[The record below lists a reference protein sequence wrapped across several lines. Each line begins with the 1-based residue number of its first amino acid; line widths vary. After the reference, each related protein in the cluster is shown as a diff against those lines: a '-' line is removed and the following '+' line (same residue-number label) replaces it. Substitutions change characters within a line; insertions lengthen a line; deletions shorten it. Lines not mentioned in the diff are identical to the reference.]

1 MSGPREGP
9 CESRGACATC
19 STMRNPRTSVACR
32 RTEAAP
38 RLRSALGFL
47 AWILLLSL
55 FAGCPA
61 PLSAARV
68 RIRYLSWET
77 SFEQI
82 ALTKKLIA
90 EFERRH
96 PDISISLEASADAT
110 RIFLTD
116 AAAGTPP
123 DVMYITTEFIAP
135 LAEKRIL
142 EPLEPY
148 IERDHLDMG
157 QFIPSTIEGLKVG
170 GKLFAYPIHFSV
182 DLLFYNKRLFDEHH
196 IPYPDE
202 SWTWETYR
210 DAATSLTIDRNRDGY
225 PEVFGCMQVD
235 WQLIVKSFGGRI
247 FDPQRYRFVEDS
259 REALEAFAFNSS
271 LLGKVAPNASQAMD
285 TTDMQL
291 FSNGRVAMF
300 VGRTWQ
306 LPQISKTMKDP
317 WDIAHVPK
325 GKVRTCILNVG
336 GNCIAAGSP
345 HKEAAWQFVKFYSS
359 AEGQRLLG
367 VQKNCTPAIR
377 ELAYSPDFFL
387 SPPPQSLRVAVDAAA
402 YASGR
407 LYPDD
412 AWAPEFYAR
421 IWQSV
426 VDRFRMST
434 PIAPRDALQLIVRE
448 GNKLLE
454 SYERERAEQGPVQ
467 PGADTT
473 SFLIRLMLTLIAL
486 GGVALLLVARSNR
499 RYWEGYGF
507 VAPWLIGMVLFTLGP
522 VLASLYLSFCRYD
535 LLTPPKW
542 VGLRNFR
549 ELAAD
554 PVFWKS
560 LLNTLYYS
568 AFVVPGTL
576 VLALALALLLN
587 TRVRG
592 TTFFRAVYYLPAL
605 TAGVAISLLWRWIFN
620 PQFGLLNAAL
630 GWIWSLLDSAL
641 HVVGASADAVSFLA
655 WMRPPG
661 PEWLSSPTWAM
672 PAIII
677 MSIWGGVA
685 GPMLI
690 YLAGLQGIPQH
701 LYEAAAIDGASRW
714 QAFRHVT
721 LPMLSPT
728 IFFNLIMAIISSFQV
743 FTTVF
748 VMTANTAASQEPGG
762 PANAT
767 MVYVLYLYQTGFRY
781 LAMGKACAMAW
792 ILFIIILALT
802 LWNYRMS
809 QRWVHYEQA

>member
-1 MSGPREGP
+1 MVAVLGVLFSVGT
-9 CESRGACATC
+9 CA
-19 STMRNPRTSVACR
+19 
-32 RTEAAP
+32 AAEK
-38 RLRSALGFL
+38 
-47 AWILLLSL
+47 
-55 FAGCPA
+55 
-61 PLSAARV
+61 V

-82 ALTKKLIA
+82 AMVKKLIA
-90 EFERRH
+90 EFERRN
-96 PDISISLEASADAT
+96 PDIKISLESSADAT

-135 LAEKRIL
+135 LVEKRIL
-142 EPLEPY
+142 EPLDPY
-148 IERDHLDMG
+148 IERDHIDMG
-157 QFIPSTIEGLKVG
+157 MFIPSTIEGLKVG
-170 GKLFAYPIHFSV
+170 GGLYAYPIHFSV
-182 DLLFYNKRLFDEHH
+182 DLLFYNKRLFDERGVS
-196 IPYPDE
+196 YPDE
-202 SWTWETYR
+202 TWTWQTYR
-210 DAATSLTIDRNRDGY
+210 DAATSLTIDRNRDGQ

-247 FDPQRYRFVEDS
+247 FDPKRYRFVNDS
-259 REALEAFAFNSS
+259 REALQAFAFNSS
-271 LLGKVAPNASQAMD
+271 LQGKQAPSAAQAMD

-306 LPQISKTMKDP
+306 LPQIIKTMRDP

-325 GKVRTCILNVG
+325 GKQRTCILNVG

-345 HKEAAWQFVKFYSS
+345 HKEAAWKFVKFYSS
-359 AEGQRLLG
+359 PEGQRLLG
-367 VQKNCTPAIR
+367 VQKNCTPAVR
-377 ELAYSPDFFL
+377 ELATSPDFFL
-387 SPPPQSLRVAVDAAA
+387 SPPPPSLRVAVDAAD

-421 IWQSV
+421 VWQTT
-426 VDRFRMST
+426 VDQFRMTSPIT
-434 PIAPRDALQLIVRE
+434 PEAALARIVRA
-448 GNKLLE
+448 GNALIE
-454 SYERERAEQGPVQ
+454 SHEREKAECGPVQ

-473 SFLIRLMLTLIAL
+473 SFLIRLMLTLMAIGAM
-486 GGVALLLVARSNR
+486 ALLGLARTNR
-499 RYWEGYGF
+499 RYWEGYAF
-507 VAPWLIGMVLFTLGP
+507 VAPWLVGFVLFTLGP

-542 VGLRNFR
+542 VGLRNIV
-549 ELAAD
+549 ELVTD
-554 PVFWKS
+554 PVFWIS
-560 LLNTLYYS
+560 LKNTLYYS
-568 AFVVPGTL
+568 ALVVPGTL
-576 VLALALALLLN
+576 VMSLGLAMLLN
-587 TRVRG
+587 TGVRG

-605 TAGVAISLLWRWIFN
+605 TAGVATSLLWRWIFN
-620 PQFGLLNAAL
+620 PQLGLFNMFLN
-630 GWIWSLLDSAL
+630 W
-641 HVVGASADAVSFLA
+641 VGL
-655 WMRPPG
+655 PG
-661 PEWLSSPTWAM
+661 PEWLTSPRWAM

-714 QAFRHVT
+714 QMFRHVT

-728 IFFNLIMAIISSFQV
+728 IFFNLIMAIIGSFQV

-762 PANAT
+762 PANST

-792 ILFIIILALT
+792 ILFLIILGLT

-809 QRWVHYEQA
+809 QRWVHYDQA

>member
-1 MSGPREGP
+1 MVAVLGVLFSVGT
-9 CESRGACATC
+9 CA
-19 STMRNPRTSVACR
+19 
-32 RTEAAP
+32 AAEK
-38 RLRSALGFL
+38 
-47 AWILLLSL
+47 
-55 FAGCPA
+55 
-61 PLSAARV
+61 V

-82 ALTKKLIA
+82 AMVKKLIA
-90 EFERRH
+90 EFERRN
-96 PDISISLEASADAT
+96 PDIKISLESSADAT

-135 LAEKRIL
+135 LVEKRIL
-142 EPLEPY
+142 EPLDPY
-148 IERDHLDMG
+148 IERDHIDMG
-157 QFIPSTIEGLKVG
+157 MFIPSTIEGLKVG
-170 GKLFAYPIHFSV
+170 GGLYAYPIHFSV
-182 DLLFYNKRLFDEHH
+182 DLLFYNKRLFDERGVS
-196 IPYPDE
+196 YPDE
-202 SWTWETYR
+202 TWTWQTYR
-210 DAATSLTIDRNRDGY
+210 DAATSLTIDRNRDGQ

-247 FDPQRYRFVEDS
+247 FDPKRYRFVNDS
-259 REALEAFAFNSS
+259 REALQAFAFNSS
-271 LLGKVAPNASQAMD
+271 LQGKQAPSAAQAMD

-306 LPQISKTMKDP
+306 LPQIIKTMRDP

-325 GKVRTCILNVG
+325 GKQRTCILNVG

-345 HKEAAWQFVKFYSS
+345 HKEAAWKFVKFYSS
-359 AEGQRLLG
+359 PEGQRLLG
-367 VQKNCTPAIR
+367 VQKNCTPAVR
-377 ELAYSPDFFL
+377 ELATSPDFFL
-387 SPPPQSLRVAVDAAA
+387 SPPPPSLRVAVDAAD

-421 IWQSV
+421 VWQTT
-426 VDRFRMST
+426 VDQFRMTSPIT
-434 PIAPRDALQLIVRE
+434 PEAALARIVRA
-448 GNKLLE
+448 GNALIE
-454 SYERERAEQGPVQ
+454 SHEREKAECGPVQ

-473 SFLIRLMLTLIAL
+473 SFLIRLMLTLMAIGAM
-486 GGVALLLVARSNR
+486 ALLGLARTNR
-499 RYWEGYGF
+499 RYWEGYAF
-507 VAPWLIGMVLFTLGP
+507 VAPWLVGFVLFTLGP

-542 VGLRNFR
+542 VGLRNIV
-549 ELAAD
+549 ELVTD
-554 PVFWKS
+554 PVFWIS
-560 LLNTLYYS
+560 LKNTLYYS
-568 AFVVPGTL
+568 ALVVPGTL
-576 VLALALALLLN
+576 VMSLGLAMLLN
-587 TRVRG
+587 TGVRG

-605 TAGVAISLLWRWIFN
+605 TAGVATSLLWRWIFN
-620 PQFGLLNAAL
+620 PQLGLFNMFLN
-630 GWIWSLLDSAL
+630 W
-641 HVVGASADAVSFLA
+641 VGL
-655 WMRPPG
+655 PG
-661 PEWLSSPTWAM
+661 PEWLTSLRWAM

-714 QAFRHVT
+714 QMFRHVT

-728 IFFNLIMAIISSFQV
+728 IFFNLIMAIIGSFQV

-762 PANAT
+762 PANST

-792 ILFIIILALT
+792 ILFLIILGLT

-809 QRWVHYEQA
+809 QRWVHYDQA

>member
-1 MSGPREGP
+1 VLGVLFSVGT
-9 CESRGACATC
+9 CA
-19 STMRNPRTSVACR
+19 
-32 RTEAAP
+32 AAEK
-38 RLRSALGFL
+38 
-47 AWILLLSL
+47 
-55 FAGCPA
+55 
-61 PLSAARV
+61 V

-82 ALTKKLIA
+82 AMVKKLIA
-90 EFERRH
+90 EFERRN
-96 PDISISLEASADAT
+96 PDIKISLESSADAT

-135 LAEKRIL
+135 LVEKRIL
-142 EPLEPY
+142 EPLDPY
-148 IERDHLDMG
+148 IERDHIDMG
-157 QFIPSTIEGLKVG
+157 MFIPSTIEGLKVG
-170 GKLFAYPIHFSV
+170 GGLYAYPIHFSV
-182 DLLFYNKRLFDEHH
+182 DLLFYNKRLFDERGVS
-196 IPYPDE
+196 YPDE
-202 SWTWETYR
+202 TWTWQTYR
-210 DAATSLTIDRNRDGY
+210 DAATSLTIDRNRDGQ

-247 FDPQRYRFVEDS
+247 FDPKRYRFVNDS
-259 REALEAFAFNSS
+259 REALQAFAFNSS
-271 LLGKVAPNASQAMD
+271 LQGKQAPSAAQAMD

-306 LPQISKTMKDP
+306 LPQIIKTMRDP

-325 GKVRTCILNVG
+325 GKQRTCILNVG

-345 HKEAAWQFVKFYSS
+345 HKEAAWKFVKFYSS
-359 AEGQRLLG
+359 PEGQRLLG
-367 VQKNCTPAIR
+367 VQKNCTPAVR
-377 ELAYSPDFFL
+377 ELATSPDFFL
-387 SPPPQSLRVAVDAAA
+387 SPPPPSLRVAVDAAD

-421 IWQSV
+421 VWQTT
-426 VDRFRMST
+426 VDQFRMTSPIT
-434 PIAPRDALQLIVRE
+434 PEAALARIVRA
-448 GNKLLE
+448 GNALIE
-454 SYERERAEQGPVQ
+454 SHEREKAECGPVQ

-473 SFLIRLMLTLIAL
+473 SFLIRLMLTLMAIGAM
-486 GGVALLLVARSNR
+486 ALLGLARTNR
-499 RYWEGYGF
+499 RYWEGYAF
-507 VAPWLIGMVLFTLGP
+507 VAPWLVGFVLFTLGP

-542 VGLRNFR
+542 VGLRNIV
-549 ELAAD
+549 ELVTD
-554 PVFWKS
+554 PVFWIS
-560 LLNTLYYS
+560 LKNTLYYS
-568 AFVVPGTL
+568 ALVVPGTL
-576 VLALALALLLN
+576 VMSLGLAMLLN
-587 TRVRG
+587 TGVRG

-605 TAGVAISLLWRWIFN
+605 TAGVATSLLWRWIFN
-620 PQFGLLNAAL
+620 PQLGLFNMFLN
-630 GWIWSLLDSAL
+630 W
-641 HVVGASADAVSFLA
+641 VGL
-655 WMRPPG
+655 PG
-661 PEWLSSPTWAM
+661 PEWLTSLRWAM

-714 QAFRHVT
+714 QMFRHVT

-728 IFFNLIMAIISSFQV
+728 IFFNLIMAIIGSFQV

-762 PANAT
+762 PANST

-792 ILFIIILALT
+792 ILFLIILGLT

-809 QRWVHYEQA
+809 QRWVHYDQA

>member
-1 MSGPREGP
+1 MLRPVHVLGWGGPG
-9 CESRGACATC
+9 
-19 STMRNPRTSVACR
+19 
-32 RTEAAP
+32 AP
-38 RLRSALGFL
+38 R
-47 AWILLLSL
+47 
-55 FAGCPA
+55 A
-61 PLSAARV
+61 PLAHALLGCRLACVAFAVVLVLFLCPSPSRAEKV

-82 ALTKKLIA
+82 AMVKKLVA

-96 PDISISLEASADAT
+96 PDIKISLESSTDAT

-135 LAEKRIL
+135 LVEKRIL
-142 EPLEPY
+142 EPLDPY
-148 IERDHLDMG
+148 LARDAVDMSD
-157 QFIPSTIEGLKVG
+157 FIPSTIEGLKVG
-170 GKLFAYPIHFSV
+170 GGLYAYPIHFSV
-182 DLLFYNKRLFDEHH
+182 DLLFYNKRLFDECGV
-196 IPYPDE
+196 PYPDE
-202 SWTWETYR
+202 TWTWQTYR
-210 DAATSLTIDRNRDGY
+210 DAATSLTLDRDRDGR

-247 FDPQRYRFVEDS
+247 FEPQRYRFVADS
-259 REALEAFAFNSS
+259 REVLEAFAFNSA
-271 LLGKVAPNASQAMD
+271 LQGKQAPSAAQAMD

-291 FSNGRVAMF
+291 FANGKVAMF

-306 LPQISKTMKDP
+306 LPQITKTMRDP
-317 WDIAHVPK
+317 WDIAHVPR
-325 GKVRTCILNVG
+325 GKERTCILNVG

-359 AEGQRLLG
+359 PEGQRLLG
-367 VQKNCTPAIR
+367 VQKNCTPALR

-421 IWQSV
+421 IWQNT
-426 VDRFRMST
+426 VDRFRMT
-434 PIAPRDALQLIVRE
+434 NPISPRDALDLIARE
-448 GNKLLE
+448 GNKLIE
-454 SYERERAEQGPVQ
+454 SYERERAECGPVE

-486 GGVALLLVARSNR
+486 GGIALLGIARTNR

-507 VAPWLIGMVLFTLGP
+507 VAPWLVGMVLFTVGP
-522 VLASLYLSFCRYD
+522 VLASFYLSFCRYD
-535 LLTPPKW
+535 MLTPPKW
-542 VGLRNFR
+542 IGLRNFR

-576 VLALALALLLN
+576 ILGLALAMLLN

-592 TTFFRAVYYLPAL
+592 TTFFRAMYYLPAL
-605 TAGVAISLLWRWIFN
+605 TAGVAICLLWRWIFN
-620 PQFGLLNAAL
+620 PQLGLLNAAL
-630 GWIWSLLDSAL
+630 GWVWVQLDSLLRLVGLTADS
-641 HVVGASADAVSFLA
+641 VGVLA

-661 PEWLSSPTWAM
+661 PEWLTSPTWAM

-714 QAFRHVT
+714 QMFRHVT

-728 IFFNLIMAIISSFQV
+728 IFFNLIMAIIGSFQV
-743 FTTVF
+743 FTTVY
-748 VMTANTAASQEPGG
+748 VMTSNTAASQEAGG
-762 PANAT
+762 PAYST

-792 ILFIIILALT
+792 ILFVIILALT

-809 QRWVHYEQA
+809 QKWVHYDQA

>member
-1 MSGPREGP
+1 MSLVAGWL
-9 CESRGACATC
+9 RGGVFLFIATC
-19 STMRNPRTSVACR
+19 LIMLGGASSH
-32 RTEAAP
+32 AAEKK
-38 RLRSALGFL
+38 
-47 AWILLLSL
+47 
-55 FAGCPA
+55 
-61 PLSAARV
+61 V

-82 ALTKKLIA
+82 AMVKKLIA
-90 EFERRH
+90 EFERRN
-96 PDISISLEASADAT
+96 PDIKISLESSTEAT

-135 LAEKRIL
+135 LVEKRIL
-142 EPLEPY
+142 EPLAPY
-148 IERDHLDMG
+148 IERDHVDMG
-157 QFIPSTIEGLKVG
+157 MFIPSTIEGLKVG
-170 GKLFAYPIHFSV
+170 GGLYAYPIHFSV
-182 DLLFYNKRLFDEHH
+182 DLLFYNKRIFDERGV
-196 IPYPDE
+196 PYPDE
-202 SWTWETYR
+202 TWTWQTYR
-210 DAATSLTIDRNRDGY
+210 DAATSLTIDRNRDGQ

-247 FDPQRYRFVEDS
+247 FDPQRNRFVGDS
-259 REALEAFAFNSS
+259 REVLEAFAFNSA
-271 LLGKVAPNASQAMD
+271 LQGRQAPSAAQAMD

-306 LPQISKTMKDP
+306 LPQIIKTMRDP

-325 GKVRTCILNVG
+325 GKSRSCILNVG

-345 HKEAAWQFVKFYSS
+345 HKEAAWRFVKFYSS

-367 VQKNCTPAIR
+367 VQKNCTPAVR
-377 ELAYSPDFFL
+377 ELAYSPQFFL
-387 SPPPQSLRVAVDAAA
+387 SPPPPSLRVAVDAAD

-412 AWAPEFYAR
+412 AWAPEFFAR
-421 IWQSV
+421 VWQTT
-426 VDRFRMST
+426 VDQFRMTSPIT
-434 PIAPRDALQLIVRE
+434 PAAALERIVRE
-448 GNKLLE
+448 GNKIIE
-454 SYERERAEQGPVQ
+454 SYEREKAESGPVE

-473 SFLIRLMLTLIAL
+473 SFLIRLMLSLIAL
-486 GGVALLLVARSNR
+486 GGVALLGLARTNR
-499 RYWEGYGF
+499 RYWEGYAF
-507 VAPWLIGMVLFTLGP
+507 VAPWLVGFVLFTLGP

-535 LLTPPKW
+535 MLTPPKW
-542 VGLRNFR
+542 VGLRNIH
-549 ELAAD
+549 ELVTD
-554 PVFWKS
+554 PVFWIS
-560 LLNTLYYS
+560 LKNTLYYS

-576 VLALALALLLN
+576 VLSLGLAMLLN
-587 TRVRG
+587 TRIWG

-605 TAGVAISLLWRWIFN
+605 TAGVATCLLWRWIFN
-620 PQFGLLNAAL
+620 PQLGLFNTFLNWL
-630 GWIWSLLDSAL
+630 GL
-641 HVVGASADAVSFLA
+641 
-655 WMRPPG
+655 PG
-661 PEWLSSPTWAM
+661 LEWLTSTKWAM

-714 QAFRHVT
+714 QMFRHVT

-728 IFFNLIMAIISSFQV
+728 IFFNLIMAIIGSFQV

-762 PANAT
+762 PANST

-792 ILFIIILALT
+792 ILFLIILGLT